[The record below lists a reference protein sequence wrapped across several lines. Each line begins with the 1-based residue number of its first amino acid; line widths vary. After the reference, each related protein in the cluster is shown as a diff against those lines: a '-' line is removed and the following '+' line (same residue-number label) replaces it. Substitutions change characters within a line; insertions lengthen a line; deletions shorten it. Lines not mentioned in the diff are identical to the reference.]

1 MRNMNVESFRNTG
14 VAAAY
19 AGAECLRRYHGRLKS
34 VTKKGAIDLVTE
46 ADMASEA
53 AIIDILRTAF
63 PDHAVLSEE
72 AGALDT
78 SSHFRWIIDPLDGTT
93 NFVHGL
99 ANCGISI
106 ALTVAGDVVCGIVL
120 DPFGNEL
127 FTATAGGGAA
137 LNGHPIRV
145 SETSALADSLLA
157 TGFPYNVSELLPE
170 VLKRMGNCLQ
180 ASMGVRR
187 LGAAALDLCY
197 VAAGR
202 FEGFWEQHLK
212 PWDTAA
218 GMLIAVEAGATVTDM
233 AGGPFHVQS
242 PAIVASNGRIHTEL
256 LTALSIEEDA

>member
-1 MRNMNVESFRNTG
+1 MNVELFRNTG

-19 AGAECLRRYHGRLKS
+19 AGAACLRRYHGHLKS

-46 ADMASEA
+46 ADMASEV
-53 AIIDILRTAF
+53 AIIDTLRAAF
-63 PDHAVLSEE
+63 PDHAILSEE
-72 AGALDT
+72 AGAVGQT
-78 SSHFRWIIDPLDGTT
+78 STFQWIIDPLDGTT

-99 ANCGISI
+99 GICGISI
-106 ALTVAGDVVCGIVL
+106 ALSVAGSVVCGIVL
-120 DPFGNEL
+120 NPFENEL
-127 FTATAGGGAA
+127 FTATAGGGAG

-145 SETSALADSLLA
+145 SDTSSMADSLLV

-170 VLKRMGNCLQ
+170 VLKRMGNCLS

-218 GMLIAVEAGATVTDM
+218 GMLIAAEAGATVTDM
-233 AGGPFHVQS
+233 AGAPYHIQS
-242 PAIVASNGRIHTEL
+242 PAIVATNGRIHKEL
-256 LTALSIEEDA
+256 LTALTIEENA